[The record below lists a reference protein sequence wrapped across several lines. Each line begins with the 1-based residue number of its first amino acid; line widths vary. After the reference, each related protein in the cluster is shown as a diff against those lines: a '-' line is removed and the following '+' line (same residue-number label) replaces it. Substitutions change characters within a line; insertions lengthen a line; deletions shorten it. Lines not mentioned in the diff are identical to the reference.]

1 MKLNQHELKILT
13 DDDYRENVLK
23 SQAGKE
29 SAQDI
34 IDEVKDEKR
43 M

>member
-1 MKLNQHELKILT
+1 MKISQHELMLYT
-13 DDDYRENVLK
+13 NEDYRENVLK

-34 IDEVKDEKR
+34 IDEVNNGN
-43 M
+43 

>member
-1 MKLNQHELKILT
+1 MKLNQHELKLLT

-23 SQAGKE
+23 SECGKE

-34 IDEVKDEKR
+34 IDEVNNEKR

>member
-34 IDEVKDEKR
+34 IDEVEE
-43 M
+43 